1 MKKYQGEGGIRC
13 DAIGN
18 ISLFQKPETAV
29 KRIHIEEP
37 DSEKA
42 RFEQAKAAS
51 LTQLQEIYDKALKEV
66 GEVNA
71 AIFEIHQMML
81 DDDDYIE
88 SIYSIIESQSVN
100 AEYAV
105 AVTADNFVEMFSAM
119 EDAYMQRAQQMC
131 GIFLTALSITLWEQF
146 PQKQMPVKR

>member
-1 MKKYQGEGGIRC
+1 MKKYQGEGVYGAI
-13 DAIGN
+13 AIGN

-88 SIYSIIESQSVN
+88 SNLQY
-100 AEYAV
+100 Y
-105 AVTADNFVEMFSAM
+105 
-119 EDAYMQRAQQMC
+119 
-131 GIFLTALSITLWEQF
+131 
-146 PQKQMPVKR
+146 